1 MKTIKEIKK
10 EVYEKALEEVVR
22 KLATIELD
30 ILVCEN
36 IEENVIIT
44 RKPMGFSSDGKP
56 TSWQDIT
63 AKDLLPELRNQAKDL
78 QVRVDEI
85 IKLLN

>member
-1 MKTIKEIKK
+1 
-10 EVYEKALEEVVR
+10 
-22 KLATIELD
+22 
-30 ILVCEN
+30 
-36 IEENVIIT
+36 
-44 RKPMGFSSDGKP
+44 MGFSSDGKP